1 MVAGMGMKQM
11 IQVPSDR
18 WSGKMDHVALEDK
31 IKEQIEKG
39 KKPFFLNSV
48 AGSTVMGGFDDINK
62 TNEIAKKYGLWHHVD
77 ACWGGYLVYSEKH
90 CKRLF
95 DGIEKVDSVSI
106 NAHKGFGVP
115 SQCSL
120 LITNKKKGAL

>member
-77 ACWGGYLVYSEKH
+77 ACWGGYLVYS
-90 CKRLF
+90 
-95 DGIEKVDSVSI
+95 
-106 NAHKGFGVP
+106 
-115 SQCSL
+115 
-120 LITNKKKGAL
+120 